1 MSKASKKTG
10 ASLGTMVPADPGR
23 RRFILGGAAATLA
36 SMASPAFAA
45 INRKQFRTLAL
56 DNLHT
61 GEKLKVD
68 YWVNGSYVKGALRRV
83 NYNLRDFRTGAV
95 YPIDPQL
102 LDLLHALQ
110 SMLGTRAAFQVISGY
125 RSPETN
131 AMLREE
137 SNGVAANS
145 LHMQGMAIDVR
156 LPGRSLRSL
165 HAAAVRLERGGVG
178 YYPRSDF
185 VHLDVGRVRYW

>member
-1 MSKASKKTG
+1 MTKPT
-10 ASLGTMVPADPGR
+10 DPGR
-23 RRFILGGAAATLA
+23 RGFLLAAGAATLA
-36 SMASPAFAA
+36 TIASPAFASVGRA
-45 INRKQFRTLAL
+45 HFRSVAL

-61 GEKLKVD
+61 GEKLNVD
-68 YWVNGSYVKGALRRV
+68 YWVNGRYVMGALHRV
-83 NYNLRDFRTGAV
+83 NYNLRDFRTGSV
-95 YPIDPQL
+95 HPIDPQL
-102 LDLLHALQ
+102 LDLLDALRR
-110 SMLGTRAAFQVISGY
+110 MLGTRAPFQVISGY

-145 LHMQGMAIDVR
+145 LHVQGMAIDIR

-185 VHLDVGRVRYW
+185 VHVDVGRVRYW

>member
-1 MSKASKKTG
+1 MG
-10 ASLGTMVPADPGR
+10 IPADPGR
-23 RRFILGGAAATLA
+23 RRFLLGGAAAAFA
-36 SMASPAFAA
+36 SIASPAMAA
-45 INRKQFRTLAL
+45 LNRKQFRSLAL

-61 GEKLKVD
+61 GEKIKVD
-68 YWVNGSYVKGALRRV
+68 YWVDGRYVRGALHRV
-83 NYNLRDFRTGAV
+83 NFNLRDFRTGAV
-95 YPIDPQL
+95 HPIDPQL

-110 SMLGTRAAFQVISGY
+110 RMLGTRAAFQVISGY

-137 SNGVAANS
+137 SSGVAANS
-145 LHMQGMAIDVR
+145 LHVQGMAIDVR

>member
-1 MSKASKKTG
+1 MG
-10 ASLGTMVPADPGR
+10 LPADSGR
-23 RRFILGGAAATLA
+23 RRFLLGGAAAA
-36 SMASPAFAA
+36 FAGIASPALAA
-45 INRKQFRTLAL
+45 LNRKQFRSLAL

-61 GEKLKVD
+61 GEKIKVD
-68 YWVNGSYVKGALRRV
+68 YWVDGSYVRGALHRV
-83 NYNLRDFRTGAV
+83 NFNLRDFRTGAV
-95 YPIDPQL
+95 HPIDPQL

-110 SMLGTRAAFQVISGY
+110 RMLGTRAAFQVISGY

-137 SNGVAANS
+137 SSGVAANS
-145 LHMQGMAIDVR
+145 LHVQGMAIDVR

-165 HAAAVRLERGGVG
+165 HAAAVRLEQGGVG